1 MTNMSETIMFDVPL
15 DFKSKENKRFI
26 HAYIK
31 RLIKKYTFEKNKRK
45 LLQQKNVELQK
56 YIDDTA
62 ELVAY
67 AKRVMEVM
75 RP

>member
-1 MTNMSETIMFDVPL
+1 MSETIMFDVPL

-31 RLIKKYTFEKNKRK
+31 RLIKKYTSEKNKRK
-45 LLQQKNVELQK
+45 LLQQKNDELQK

-62 ELVAY
+62 ELVVY
-67 AKRVMEVM
+67 ARRVMEVM